1 MVAIRDQLSS
11 ELGGETVILHL
22 GAGVYYGL
30 DEVGARV
37 WVLLQRPRRVGDLCR
52 ELLAEYDVEAERC
65 ERAVLD
71 LLAELSNAGL
81 IEAADEPAP

>member
-1 MVAIRDQLSS
+1 VVAIRDQLSS
-11 ELGGETVILHL
+11 DLGGETVILHL

-37 WVLLQRPRRVGDLCR
+37 WALLQRPRRVGDLCR
-52 ELLAEYDVEAERC
+52 ELLSEYDVSVERC